1 MNKENDFFVNCYG
14 NKFGDVYRIQMTE
27 YQITIK
33 KMQILRFFN
42 LKVTTETAHYKLCLQ
57 RKQRRDTHRYSTN
70 RPLNQ
75 TSKVLRS

>member
-33 KMQILRFFN
+33 KMQILRFFDFN
-42 LKVTTETAHYKLCLQ
+42 
-57 RKQRRDTHRYSTN
+57 DDNWNST
-70 RPLNQ
+70 L
-75 TSKVLRS
+75 

>member
-33 KMQILRFFN
+33 KNANFEIFRF
-42 LKVTTETAHYKLCLQ
+42 
-57 RKQRRDTHRYSTN
+57 
-70 RPLNQ
+70 
-75 TSKVLRS
+75 